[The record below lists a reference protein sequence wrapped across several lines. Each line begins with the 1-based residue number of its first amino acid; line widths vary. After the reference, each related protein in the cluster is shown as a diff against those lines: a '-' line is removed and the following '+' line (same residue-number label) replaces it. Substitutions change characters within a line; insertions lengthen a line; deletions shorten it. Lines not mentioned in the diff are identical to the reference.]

1 MLPRALV
8 EKYQR
13 PGPRYTS
20 YPTALHF
27 TDHVVEDTLIA
38 EAAAETGPRSLYFH
52 LPFCESLC
60 WFCACAKVITQD
72 TTKADRYLDALAREM
87 DAYIA
92 VTGAE
97 RPVEQL
103 HLGGGS
109 PSFFTVP
116 QLGRLQRLVEE
127 RFQYTPDAELSVELD
142 PRTVDADKIAVLAEA
157 GFRRAS
163 FGVQDVEPKVQHAV
177 HRIQPSKMNRQC
189 IEQARGAGFT
199 SINIDLIYGLPEQR
213 PDSWARTLD
222 EVLSYSPD
230 RLAVFAYAH
239 VPWAAPAQRILEKRS
254 PLPDAETR
262 LEMLEMANERLL
274 AAGYHF
280 IGMDHYALPDD
291 ELSVAQREGSL
302 HRNFQGY
309 STRAG
314 REIAGFGMSAISQTH
329 GSFRQNLKDLEA
341 YYAAVEKGEWP
352 LERGY
357 LLTEDDH
364 IRRYA
369 IMEVM
374 CHGQLRWDDLR
385 ERFGIEPTAYFQEAL
400 PQLSTME
407 EDGLLTLNAEEGL
420 NVTHIG
426 WRLLRNIA
434 MTFDAYL
441 KPQEQRHA
449 RTI

>member
-27 TDHVVEDTLIA
+27 TDKVEPATLIA
-38 EAAAETGPRSLYFH
+38 DAVQQTGPRSLYFH

-60 WFCACAKVITQD
+60 WFCACAKVITKD
-72 TTKADRYLDALAREM
+72 TSRADRYLQALEREL
-87 DAYIA
+87 DLYVAA
-92 VTGAE
+92 TGAE

-109 PSFFTVP
+109 PSFFTVA
-116 QLGRLQRLVEE
+116 QLARLMELVRQR
-127 RFQYTPDAELSVELD
+127 FTYAPDAELSVELD
-142 PRTVDADKIAVLAEA
+142 PRTVDAEKIAVLAET

-163 FGVQDVEPKVQHAV
+163 FGVQDVEPKVQEAI
-177 HRIQPSKMNRQC
+177 HRIQPSEMNRQC
-189 IEQARGAGFT
+189 IEQARAAGFN
-199 SINIDLIYGLPEQR
+199 SVNIDLIYGLPEQT
-213 PDSWARTLD
+213 PQSWTRTLD
-222 EVLSYSPD
+222 EVLTYQPD
-230 RLAVFAYAH
+230 RLAIFAYAH
-239 VPWAAPAQRILEKRS
+239 VPWSAPAQKILERKT
-254 PLPDAETR
+254 PLPETEER
-262 LEMLEMANERLL
+262 LAMLERANERLL
-274 AAGYHF
+274 AAGYAF

-291 ELSVAQREGSL
+291 ELAVAQREGTL

-314 REIAGFGMSAISQTH
+314 REIAGFGMSAISQTS
-329 GSFRQNLKDLEA
+329 GSFRQNVKDLKG
-341 YYAAVEKGEWP
+341 YYAAVEGGSWP
-352 LERGY
+352 VDRGY
-357 LLTEDDH
+357 LLTDDDQ
-364 IRRYA
+364 IRRHA

-374 CHGQLRWDDLR
+374 CHGRLQWADLKR
-385 ERFGIEPTAYFQEAL
+385 AYGIQPLEYFQRSL
-400 PQLSTME
+400 PSLAEME
-407 EDGLLTLNAEEGL
+407 QDGLLTLTPAGL
-420 NVTHIG
+420 EVTDIG

-441 KPQEQRHA
+441 KPEEKRHA